1 MVPALRSGPVRQDV
15 GHHVQ
20 RPLRHPGQERDQFD
34 AFQEA
39 VARSAQH
46 DPNKETTA

>member
-1 MVPALRSGPVRQDV
+1 MVPHLRSGPVRQVAGDQ
-15 GHHVQ
+15 VQ
-20 RPLRHPGQERDQFD
+20 RPLRDPGQERNQFD

-46 DPNKETTA
+46 DPNKETSA